1 MSSLGQTLRQA
12 REAKGL
18 TQSQVAAQTR
28 ILIQII
34 DDIENEDFHR
44 IAAPIYG
51 RGFVRLYAEC
61 VDLDPQPLIREFMD
75 IYEGRRAPT
84 VLVRDIP
91 TEAPASPTSTS
102 EPEAAPLGPPTL
114 SIDSGFA
121 QAPVEEPPAQDDA
134 IRSETE
140 IPPQQ
145 TPFTST
151 SSSPFMSSSTE
162 PTPLWD
168 PPKKESNVA
177 QEPAPIVRGL
187 DLFDQAA
194 GRPPASP
201 DTDAA
206 SETSAPAS
214 NDTRQTADTPF
225 LPPIYEDNGPSAAE
239 RFKSGISS
247 VSHGVLRSVR
257 KIPRSIWRKALLIKA
272 AILLIA
278 IIVFGCV
285 KLYKLTTPAPVE
297 SCEGGSCEYNPKVQ
311 PASATPAPK
320 AAPRAHAANPATK
333 KTATKSTAANAVQSA
348 AKASGKLHSTGQQI
362 TPLYID

>member
-18 TQSQVAAQTR
+18 PQSQVAAQPR

-102 EPEAAPLGPPTL
+102 EPGAAPLEPPTL

-151 SSSPFMSSSTE
+151 SSSPFISSSTE
-162 PTPLWD
+162 PTPPWD

-187 DLFDQAA
+187 DLFDQAV

-311 PASATPAPK
+311 PPSATPAPK
-320 AAPRAHAANPATK
+320 AAPRAQASNPATK
-333 KTATKSTAANAVQSA
+333 KTATRSTAANAVQSVP
-348 AKASGKLHSTGQQI
+348 KTSGKLHSTGQQI
-362 TPLYID
+362 APLYID